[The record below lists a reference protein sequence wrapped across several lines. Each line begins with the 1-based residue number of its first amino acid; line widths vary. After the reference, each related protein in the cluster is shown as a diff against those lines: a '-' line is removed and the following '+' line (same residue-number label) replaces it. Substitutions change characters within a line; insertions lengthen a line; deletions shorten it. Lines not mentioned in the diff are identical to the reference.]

1 MFARMRRA
9 SSRGC
14 FGADVRRESTHER
27 HTSVLQAVSGAAASS
42 DLKKVDVSSR
52 RDWQPLPAACDKPLA
67 QRRAV
72 LAVEQ

>member
-1 MFARMRRA
+1 MTVTPRCLQRFDWRFPVR
-9 SSRGC
+9 SS
-14 FGADVRRESTHER
+14 
-27 HTSVLQAVSGAAASS
+27 SG